1 MNSIRVEIQH
11 GGEFN
16 TKEGIYYY
24 KGGII
29 DNIYNVD
36 ISALSIDRCLN
47 FLRDT
52 GYGNDL
58 KLYYKKPLT
67 TGKESSIL
75 IWNDESVKQLR
86 KDVMPLGSVCL
97 FVDHCAEEKV
107 EDVVDEMNFES
118 DRSEPDDH
126 DYEEEQ
132 YSDSEES
139 CDEDSIGVDVES
151 DSDEEVEAIR

>member
-16 TKEGIYYY
+16 SKEGIYYY
-24 KGGII
+24 KGGTI

-47 FLRDT
+47 FLRDI
-52 GYGNDL
+52 GYGNGL

-67 TGKESSIL
+67 TGKESYIL
-75 IWNDESVKQLR
+75 LWNDESVEQLR
-86 KDVMPLGSVCL
+86 K
-97 FVDHCAEEKV
+97 
-107 EDVVDEMNFES
+107 DEMNFES
-118 DRSEPDDH
+118 DGS

-139 CDEDSIGVDVES
+139 CDEDSIGDDVES
-151 DSDEEVEAIR
+151 DSDEELEAIRERKRMLK

>member
-24 KGGII
+24 KGGTI

-47 FLRDT
+47 FLRDI
-52 GYGNDL
+52 GYGNGL

-67 TGKESSIL
+67 
-75 IWNDESVKQLR
+75 N
-86 KDVMPLGSVCL
+86 
-97 FVDHCAEEKV
+97 EKV
-107 EDVVDEMNFES
+107 DDVVEEMNFES
-118 DRSEPDDH
+118 DGSEPDDR

-132 YSDSEES
+132 YSDSGES
-139 CDEDSIGVDVES
+139 CDEDSTGDDVES
-151 DSDEEVEAIR
+151 DSDEEVEAIRERK